1 MCHCHVTPC
10 HADSCHF
17 VFYSSLLNCPTAL
30 CSLLYFSLSW
40 VIIYLSKSVTNT
52 WKCTASLRTPMLLFS
67 CQRNCLLTAT
77 PSFLSITIYKPTGGH
92 LLPPEN
98 WQKPSLFSKQK
109 ARYSIK
115 SFSESQVLWIVGTF
129 MDIPNMGY
137 LLYKELP
144 NSSALSLEKRQQER
158 VMKEVC
164 KIKSIVTKRMR
175 SKELPHCFLKANSW
189 NEARVKP
196 QSQAQ
201 HYQEEVSHHT
211 VAVDV
216 VEARIYRLQGED
228 GKVQRYHFQLRLSPS

>member
-1 MCHCHVTPC
+1 MLTAVTLFSIQVYWIVLQLCAAFFIFHFPGWLFIFPNQLQIHGSAQRPWEHPC
-10 HADSCHF
+10 
-17 VFYSSLLNCPTAL
+17 
-30 CSLLYFSLSW
+30 
-40 VIIYLSKSVTNT
+40 
-52 WKCTASLRTPMLLFS
+52 LFS

-137 LLYKELP
+137 LLCKELP

-228 GKVQRYHFQLRLSPS
+228 GKVQRHHFQLRLSPS